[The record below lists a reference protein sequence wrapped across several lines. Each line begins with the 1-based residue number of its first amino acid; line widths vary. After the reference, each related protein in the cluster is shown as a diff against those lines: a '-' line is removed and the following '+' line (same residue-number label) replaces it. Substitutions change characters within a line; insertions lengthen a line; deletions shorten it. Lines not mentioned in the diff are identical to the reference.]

1 MMMMMILMR
10 FFSQMLSKERI
21 KKREEV
27 EAFGSIPDGT
37 ERSHSF
43 LLALKSRVIVAK
55 ERRRKAKTIFSKN
68 GLPSYLFRC
77 FFALRARQPFR
88 HQSSQHFLSL
98 FIFLVRFLSREEID
112 FSSFFHPFSGRCV
125 WLLHSLQSKISLSL
139 SLPLSLSIIY
149 THTNTREEEE
159 EEDKILFKTGGG
171 RLEESLFFS
180 FFGRRRRRRRRKF
193 AHHRKLN

>member
-88 HQSSQHFLSL
+88 HQSSQHFLSI

-112 FSSFFHPFSGRCV
+112 LSSFFHPFSGRCV

-139 SLPLSLSIIY
+139 SPSLSFDYIY
-149 THTNTREEEE
+149 THKYT
-159 EEDKILFKTGGG
+159 
-171 RLEESLFFS
+171 
-180 FFGRRRRRRRRKF
+180 RRRRRRRQNPLQNRWWSF
-193 AHHRKLN
+193 RREFILFFFW